1 MDNDES
7 SASSAVSPFDTD
19 SVNLGMGCIINS
31 SLLRSYNPR
40 RVSKC
45 DSGHPSGMASADF
58 CPFFC
63 NKQNEYFF

>member
-1 MDNDES
+1 MDDDET
-7 SASSAVSPFDTD
+7 SASSAVSLFDTD
-19 SVNLGMGCIINS
+19 SANLGMGYITDS
-31 SLLRSYNPR
+31 SLLRSYNLQG
-40 RVSKC
+40 VSKC